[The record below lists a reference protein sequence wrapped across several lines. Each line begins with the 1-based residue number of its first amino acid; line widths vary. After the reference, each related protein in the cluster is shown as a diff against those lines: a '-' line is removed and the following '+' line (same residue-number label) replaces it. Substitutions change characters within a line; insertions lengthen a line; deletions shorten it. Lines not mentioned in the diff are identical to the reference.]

1 MIPILHPQ
9 FVDDALVTVFSDWFK
24 QASAQ
29 CEGFISISRTVQ
41 AEVEEALVKN
51 PEIDVSAKFT
61 GHFVLGADFLVKGSD
76 PANIRK
82 ALPAMFSPK
91 SSFPETG
98 GNIYLAV
105 GTIEPRKNH
114 QYLLDA
120 FDRLWAKGGDMI
132 LCCVGKCG
140 WKNEDV
146 LLRIKKHKLYGKNL
160 FLWNDLN
167 DDELGF
173 CYQHAQMLLF
183 ASHAEGFGLPI
194 IEGLNF
200 GLPVMASDIPVHR
213 EVGKN
218 NIDYFDLADVDDLVT
233 KIECQEKE
241 SFSGTGNSAPSF
253 QWINWT
259 QSGHSLLQEIATF
272 DQWTKPPSK

>member
-1 MIPILHPQ
+1 M
-9 FVDDALVTVFSDWFK
+9 T
-24 QASAQ
+24 
-29 CEGFISISRTVQ
+29 
-41 AEVEEALVKN
+41 
-51 PEIDVSAKFT
+51 
-61 GHFVLGADFLVKGSD
+61 
-76 PANIRK
+76 
-82 ALPAMFSPK
+82 
-91 SSFPETG
+91 
-98 GNIYLAV
+98 
-105 GTIEPRKNH
+105 
-114 QYLLDA
+114 
-120 FDRLWAKGGDMI
+120 

-146 LLRIKKHKLYGKNL
+146 LLRMRKHKLYGKNL

-173 CYQHAQMLLF
+173 CYQNAQMLLF

-218 NIDYFDLADVDDLVT
+218 NIKYFDLSDANDLVI
-233 KIECQEKE
+233 KVENQEKE
-241 SFSGTGNSAPSF
+241 GFSDKRDSPPSF

-259 QSGHSLLQEIATF
+259 QSGHSLMKAIINF
-272 DQWTKPPSK
+272 DQRIKTSAK